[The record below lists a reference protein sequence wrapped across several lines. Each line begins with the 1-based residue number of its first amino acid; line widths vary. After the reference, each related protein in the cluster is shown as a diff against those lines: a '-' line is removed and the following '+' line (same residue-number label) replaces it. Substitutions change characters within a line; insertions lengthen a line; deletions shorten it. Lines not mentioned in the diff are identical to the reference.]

1 MPINF
6 PDSPAL
12 NDTYTYNS
20 NSWKWNGTAWVGI
33 SNVVAPLLV
42 SNGGTGL
49 TSFAAGDIIYA
60 ESSASLTKL
69 SPTTSNYALQTNGAG
84 TAPSFANV
92 LPQVGTVIMHAGN
105 TAPDG
110 WLLCDGSAVSRTT
123 YSALFAVVSTTFGVG
138 DNSTTFNLPNQSGRT
153 VLGVG
158 TGAGLTARALA
169 ATVGAETVAITTS
182 EMASHSHSASD
193 SGHTHAAANSA
204 NNSVAHT
211 HGAYTD
217 GTQLGRGQYGF
228 SAIGGGYK
236 GSLIVKG
243 SSPICGSGSVTADHT
258 HSFTTNSGT
267 ASITIAN
274 NGSGSGHNNMQPSL
288 VVNFIIKT

>member
-1 MPINF
+1 MPIDF
-6 PDSPAL
+6 PSNPSV

-20 NSWKWNGTAWVGI
+20 NSWKWNGTSWVGI
-33 SNVVAPLLV
+33 SNVVAPLLA

-49 TSFAAGDIIYA
+49 TSFTAGDIIYA
-60 ESSASLTKL
+60 NSSISLDKL

-92 LPQVGTVIMHAGN
+92 LPQAGTIIMYAGN
-105 TAPDG
+105 TAPVG

-123 YSALFAVVSTTFGVG
+123 YASLFAVVSTTFGVG
-138 DNSTTFNLPNQSGRT
+138 DGATTFNVPNHAGRT

-158 TGAGLTARALA
+158 TGTGLTARALA
-169 ATVGAETVAITTS
+169 ATVGAETVAISLS
-182 EMASHSHSASD
+182 EMASHTHTASD
-193 SGHTHAAANSA
+193 AGHSHAAANSG

-217 GTQLGRGQYGF
+217 GTQLGRGIYGF

-236 GSLIVKG
+236 GNLIVKG
-243 SSPICGSGSVTADHT
+243 SSPFCSSAGVSADHT

-274 NGSGSGHNNMQPSL
+274 NGSGTGHNNVQPSL

>member
-20 NSWKWNGTAWVGI
+20 NSWKWNGTSWVGV
-33 SNVVAPLLV
+33 SNTIAPLLA

-49 TSFAAGDIIYA
+49 ISFTAGDIIYA
-60 ESSASLTKL
+60 NSSISLEKL

-92 LPQVGTVIMHAGN
+92 LPQAGTIIMYAGN
-105 TAPDG
+105 TAPVG

-123 YSALFAVVSTTFGVG
+123 YSALFAVLSTSFGVG
-138 DNSTTFNLPNQSGRT
+138 DGSTTFNVPNHAGRT
-153 VLGVG
+153 VLGAG
-158 TGAGLTARALA
+158 TGVGLTARALA

-182 EMASHSHSASD
+182 EMASHNHTASD
-193 SGHTHAAANSA
+193 GGHSHAAATSGANSA
-204 NNSVAHT
+204 GHT
-211 HGAYTD
+211 HGAYAD
-217 GTQLGRGQYGF
+217 GVQLGRAAQGF
-228 SAIGGGYK
+228 NAVGGGYA
-236 GSLIVKG
+236 GALIIRG
-243 SSPICGSGSVTADHT
+243 GNSCSSNGVSADHT
-258 HSFTTNSGT
+258 HSFTTNSGN
-267 ASITIAN
+267 ASITVAN
-274 NGSGSGHNNMQPSL
+274 NGSGTAHNNMQPSL

>member
-20 NSWKWNGTAWVGI
+20 NSWKWNGTSWVGI
-33 SNVVAPLLV
+33 SNVVAPLLA

-49 TSFAAGDIIYA
+49 TSFTAGDIIYA
-60 ESSASLTKL
+60 NSTTSLANL

-92 LPQVGTVIMHAGN
+92 LPQVGTIIMYAGN
-105 TAPDG
+105 TAPVG

-123 YSALFAVVSTTFGVG
+123 YSGLFAVLSTTFGVG
-138 DNSTTFNLPNQSGRT
+138 DGATTFNVPNHAGRT

-169 ATVGAETVAITTS
+169 ATVGAETVAISTS
-182 EMASHSHSASD
+182 EMASHNHTASD
-193 SGHTHAAANSA
+193 GGHSHAAATSGA
-204 NNSVAHT
+204 NSVGHT
-211 HGAYTD
+211 HGAYAD
-217 GTQLGRGQYGF
+217 GVQLGRAFYGF
-228 SAIGGGYK
+228 NAVGGGYA
-236 GSLIVKG
+236 GALIIRG
-243 SSPICGSGSVTADHT
+243 GNACSSAGVSVDHT

-267 ASITIAN
+267 ASITVAN
-274 NGSGSGHNNMQPSL
+274 NGSGTAHNNMQPSL